1 MATPLPAAETVVDLT
16 ADDGEDEPEVSG
28 SGPSLRTST
37 STEPGSRST
46 TSHASPDKQLL
57 DATLQRSQQLLAAR
71 SPSRSLPGDAPPGQ
85 PTSAEGMGA
94 SATTYGLTSPSKQS
108 VKVCTASFRLCKEA
122 SDAEQLG

>member
-37 STEPGSRST
+37 STEPGAT

-94 SATTYGLTSPSKQS
+94 SATTYRLTSPSKQS